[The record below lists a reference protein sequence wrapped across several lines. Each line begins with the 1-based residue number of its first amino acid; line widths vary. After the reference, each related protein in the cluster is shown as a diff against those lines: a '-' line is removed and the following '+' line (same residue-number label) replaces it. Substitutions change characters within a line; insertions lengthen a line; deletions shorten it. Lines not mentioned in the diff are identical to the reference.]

1 MAIAELTTEGLKIP
15 AGQETLID
23 LQTIF
28 KTVFG
33 SDFDISI
40 NSVGG
45 ILISIIAERE
55 AMIFELINSVF
66 FSAYPDHAESMS
78 LDNASSYT
86 AISRFNAQKS
96 RVLQMKLI
104 TTSLSPVFI
113 PANTKF
119 KQSTTNVQF
128 QTILDTTIPANSFVV
143 IEVESVETGAF
154 SASVGSID
162 TIVSIINGLDSVTN
176 LTEAL
181 VGRNIETDAELRRRR
196 EASLVVSKG
205 GVIDAIINRIQNEV
219 QNITYVSGIENDTNV
234 VVNGLGPHSILI
246 TAMGGTDNDI
256 AQKIND
262 TKAGGIG
269 TNGSTSVTI
278 IDANGNNKII
288 RFNRI
293 TSLSI
298 YLIVN
303 VTKDS
308 TYLAGSSTTIKN
320 LLVDY
325 GNTFVNGQ
333 DVINWR
339 LLGILEPVL
348 GIIDL
353 EILQGIAPTPT
364 LSNNISVNNNQKA
377 TFSIANILVNEI

>member
-1 MAIAELTTEGLKIP
+1 MAIAELTTEGLKLP
-15 AGQETLID
+15 TGHETLTD

-45 ILISIIAERE
+45 MFISIIAERE

-86 AISRFNAQKS
+86 AISRLNAQKS

-113 PANTKF
+113 PAGTKV

-128 QTILDTTIPANSFVV
+128 QTILDCTIPANSFVV
-143 IEVESVETGAF
+143 VEVESVDTGAF

-181 VGRNIETDAELRRRR
+181 LGRNIETDAELRRRR

-205 GVIDAIINRIQNEV
+205 GVIDAIINRIKNEV
-219 QNITYVSGIENDTNV
+219 RNITYISGIENDTNA
-234 VVNGLGPHSILI
+234 VVNGLDPHSILI
-246 TAMGGTDNDI
+246 TAMSGTDNDI

-269 TNGSTSVTI
+269 TNGTTSVTI

-288 RFNRI
+288 RFNRV
-293 TSLSI
+293 TSLPI

-308 TYLAGSSTTIKN
+308 TYIAGSATTIKN
-320 LLVDY
+320 LLVEY

-339 LLGILEPVL
+339 LLGILEPIL

-377 TFSIANILVNEI
+377 TFSIANILVNEV